1 MCEETPNMREE
12 FIPRSRLQDIHFFP
26 NRILLPK
33 AALILSLASRE
44 SFAPSTRPKA
54 QTPAITIMHRE
65 LHHEPQKALEK
76 ENIYHRC

>member
-44 SFAPSTRPKA
+44 SFAPSTRPTRA
-54 QTPAITIMHRE
+54 RAGQ
-65 LHHEPQKALEK
+65 
-76 ENIYHRC
+76 YHNGDVQD